1 MNEPTRRPIAV
12 ADYVVVGTGSSGSVV
27 AARLSADERKQVLVL
42 EAGPK
47 DNDRRIHTPV
57 TWLQLF
63 RSKFDWDYLTEPQP
77 ELNGRRIYWPRGK
90 TLGGSSSLNAMT
102 WVRGFAADYD
112 EWAEHAGHEWTFS
125 RVVEYFTR
133 IEKLEGA
140 REPDEGSIGPL
151 YISRQRSPHRSMV
164 AAWLAAV
171 RQSGYV
177 IERPNL
183 PEPQGFSQ
191 VVLTQRRGAR
201 WSAAD
206 AYLRPAL
213 RRKNLKLLTEAT
225 VTRVILEGTRAVG
238 VEFQKNGR
246 RQFVQARREVVLCA
260 GAVNSP
266 QLLML
271 SGIGDRE
278 QLRSHGIEVVHHSPQ
293 VGQNLQDHLGTVLE
307 FQAQRDTRF
316 AAGKPMQLANYL
328 IRRRGMLSSSAGEAY
343 GFVRSRADLALPDL
357 ELFFGPGPFFDE
369 GLAEPP
375 GHAFTFGPI
384 LVKPHSRGRIALR
397 SADPTAKP
405 IIDPRYL
412 SDSDG
417 IDRAAM
423 MEGLRVCAKIADA
436 PPLKD
441 LLGPMLR
448 PLGATEIC
456 EETLESAVNDEART
470 FYHPVGTCR
479 MGTDPASVVTSR
491 LEVRGVQGLR
501 VADASVMPTIIRGHT
516 HAPSMVIGAKAAD
529 LIADANCSWLWCTR

>member
-47 DNDRRIHTPV
+47 DNDRRIHMPV

-77 ELNGRRIYWPRGK
+77 ELNGRRIFWPRGK

-112 EWAEHAGHEWTFS
+112 EWAQHAGHEWTFA

-133 IEKLEGA
+133 IEKHEGA

-151 YISRQRSPHRSMV
+151 YISPQRSPRRST

-191 VVLTQRRGAR
+191 VVVTQRRGAR

-246 RQFVQARREVVLCA
+246 RQFVEARREVVLCA

-271 SGIGDRE
+271 SGIGDRK
-278 QLRSHGIEVVHHSPQ
+278 QLRSHGIEVVQHSPQ
-293 VGQNLQDHLGTVLE
+293 VGENLQDHLGTVLG

-316 AAGKPMQLANYL
+316 AAGKPMQLGNYL
-328 IRRRGMLSSSAGEAY
+328 IRRRSMLSSSAGEAY
-343 GFVRSRADLALPDL
+343 GFVRSRPDLALPDL

-436 PPLKD
+436 PPLRD
-441 LLGPMLR
+441 LLGSMLR

-456 EETLESAVNDEART
+456 EETLESALDDEART

-491 LEVRGVQGLR
+491 LEVRGVDGLR
-501 VADASVMPTIIRGHT
+501 VADASVMPTIIRGHI
-516 HAPSMVIGAKAAD
+516 HAPSMMIGAKAAD
-529 LIADANCSWLWCTR
+529 LIADANCSWLWGTR

>member
-27 AARLSADERKQVLVL
+27 AARLSGDERNQVLAL

-47 DNDRRIHTPV
+47 DNDRRVHMPV

-90 TLGGSSSLNAMT
+90 TLGGSSSLSAMM

-112 EWAEHAGHEWTFS
+112 EWAQHAGHEWTFS
-125 RVVEYFTR
+125 RVAEYFTR

-140 REPDEGSIGPL
+140 REPDEGSVGPL
-151 YISRQRSPHRSMV
+151 HISRQRNPRRAT

-183 PEPQGFSQ
+183 PEPRGFSQ
-191 VVLTQRRGAR
+191 VVVTQRRRAR

-213 RRKNLKLLTEAT
+213 RRNNLKLLTEAT
-225 VTRVILEGTRAVG
+225 VTRGIMEGSRAVG
-238 VEFQKNGR
+238 VEVHKNGR
-246 RQFVQARREVVLCA
+246 RHFGQARREVVLCA

-278 QLRSHGIEVVHHSPQ
+278 QLRSHGIQVVHHSPQ
-293 VGQNLQDHLGTVLE
+293 VGENLQDHLGTVLG
-307 FQAQRDTRF
+307 FQAQGDPVF
-316 AAGKPMQLANYL
+316 AARRRTQLANYL
-328 IRRRGMLSSSAGEAY
+328 VRRRCMLNSSAGHAY
-343 GFVRSRADLALPDL
+343 GFVCSRPELALPDL
-357 ELFFGPGPFFDE
+357 ELLFGPGPFFDE
-369 GLAEPP
+369 TLGEPP
-375 GHAFTFGPI
+375 GHAFTFGPL
-384 LVKPHSRGRIALR
+384 LVQPRRRGRVSVR

-441 LLGPMLR
+441 HLGSMLR
-448 PLGATEIC
+448 PLGAKEIC
-456 EETLESAVNDEART
+456 EETLESALNDEART

-479 MGTDPASVVTSR
+479 MGTDPTSVVTAR

-529 LIADANCSWLWCTR
+529 LIADAKCR